1 MRQAG
6 GPEEFLAMRASYA
19 ASLAAVS
26 ITGYIT
32 GAGDRHLE
40 NFLLHTASGTL
51 IPIDFGYGCAMA
63 RLHSVLHILHLR
75 GGVMGWSMT
84 IVSVLESAVH
94 IPISIMMM
102 VINALAI
109 FYANVLMPRDTSHKR

>member
-1 MRQAG
+1 
-6 GPEEFLAMRASYA
+6 MRASYA

-26 ITGYIT
+26 IIGYIT

-63 RLHSVLHILHLR
+63 CL
-75 GGVMGWSMT
+75 
-84 IVSVLESAVH
+84 
-94 IPISIMMM
+94 
-102 VINALAI
+102 
-109 FYANVLMPRDTSHKR
+109 D

>member
-1 MRQAG
+1 
-6 GPEEFLAMRASYA
+6 MRASYA

-75 GGVMGWSMT
+75 GVVMGWSMT

-102 VINALAI
+102 IINALAI
-109 FYANVLMPRDTSHKR
+109 FYANVSMPRDTSHKR